1 MIDFRIPQLSDE
13 KWIKEKISQ
22 MDFPTCEYSFG
33 NIFSYT
39 AIMDIMVAECYG
51 CLVTRCTFRDGFV
64 EYCFPAGNGDT
75 EQALREI
82 VDDGIKNGIP
92 FGIFGMNK
100 NNAELLGKYYS
111 DCFDIHYERDM
122 CDYIYLNDD
131 LVNLRGKKY
140 QPKRN
145 HISFFQ
151 KNFNWKYEKICLG
164 NIPEC
169 IEMAEK
175 WLESS
180 RHDDKESLIQELE
193 IIRKTFE
200 FYEILGYKGGLL
212 RIDGEVVAFSMG
224 EEISDDI
231 FCVHFE
237 KAYTDIRGAYQMINH
252 QFVANELTSYKYIN
266 REDDTGSEN
275 LRKAKLSYY
284 PIIIADKYEATYINE
299 DYSD

>member
-1 MIDFRIPQLSDE
+1 
-13 KWIKEKISQ
+13 
-22 MDFPTCEYSFG
+22 
-33 NIFSYT
+33 
-39 AIMDIMVAECYG
+39 MDIRVAECYG

-75 EQALREI
+75 EKALREI

-100 NNAELLGKYYS
+100 NNADLLEKCYS

-122 CDYIYLNDD
+122 CDYIYLSDD
-131 LVNLRGKKY
+131 LINLKGKKY

-151 KNFNWKYEKICLG
+151 KNFNWKYEKISSE

-169 IEMAEK
+169 LKMAEN
-175 WLESS
+175 WLGLSQHE
-180 RHDDKESLIQELE
+180 DKDSLIQELE
-193 IIRKTFE
+193 IIRKAFD

-212 RIDGEVVAFSMG
+212 RIDGEVVAFTMG
-224 EEISDDI
+224 EEISKNI

-237 KAYTDIRGAYQMINH
+237 KAYTDIRGAYQMINR
-252 QFVANELTSYKYIN
+252 QFVTNELSDYKYIN

-299 DYSD
+299 DYSE